1 MEVIE
6 ENRIFY
12 YKSLAKDKNYRQET
26 IEMGWMLA
34 CTKDAVTKYGSIK
47 AAFEEVIK
55 LCEKND
61 SGEKF
66 IAEVSAL
73 IGEYNNGLLGK
84 KRSNGKRN

>member
-1 MEVIE
+1 MGTIDNE
-6 ENRIFY
+6 RISY
-12 YKSLAKDKNYRQET
+12 YKSIAKNKNYRQET

-34 CTKDAVTKYGSIK
+34 CTKDAVAKYGSIK

-66 IAEVSAL
+66 IAEVGAL
-73 IGEYNNGLLGK
+73 IGV
-84 KRSNGKRN
+84 